1 MGAGGDNQPLG
12 AIELLPMRAD
22 PRDAS
27 PAGAGAWVEA
37 AACGDDAEDVVIND
51 YEDEENAPLVRP
63 AHDSDRDVEPANV
76 GDAAARRKAS
86 GPARTDGMG
95 WSEGGDGVA
104 GWLPWTWFHTGLSDQ
119 ARGVVLYTAGVTAS
133 SLTALSARLMVW
145 TDPLPLSH
153 QRAPP

>member
-63 AHDSDRDVEPANV
+63 AHDRDVEPANV